1 MFLVIPAKAG
11 IPLIGGLKASGTPA
25 FAGVTREASLKDA
38 IEEVREAI
46 RRFNV
51 PDTMEEFDR
60 SRVGLAREELER
72 LERQDEAEESTVEE
86 QLCAKVAG
94 FVPVVRCAVF
104 KSRSLRLFAYVF
116 VTTDEVRNRVR
127 ATLAEQVYEAVYSVF
142 AQAGWFKDG
151 LSKLKIV
158 VESKE
163 TVDRDYQG
171 SFWLRQKSE
180 APDEALVG

>member
-1 MFLVIPAKAG
+1 LNDI
-11 IPLIGGLKASGTPA
+11 
-25 FAGVTREASLKDA
+25 
-38 IEEVREAI
+38 IEEVRGAI

-60 SRVGLAREELER
+60 SRVGLPREELDR
-72 LERQDEAEESTVEE
+72 LELQAEAEESTVEE

-94 FVPVVRCAVF
+94 FAPVVRCAVF

-116 VTTDEVRNRVR
+116 VTTDEVRNQVRV
-127 ATLAEQVYEAVYSVF
+127 ALAEEVYEAVYSVF
-142 AQAGWFKDG
+142 SQAGWFKDG
-151 LSKLKIV
+151 LSKLKII

-163 TVDRDYQG
+163 SVDRDYQG

-180 APDEALVG
+180 VPNETLSA